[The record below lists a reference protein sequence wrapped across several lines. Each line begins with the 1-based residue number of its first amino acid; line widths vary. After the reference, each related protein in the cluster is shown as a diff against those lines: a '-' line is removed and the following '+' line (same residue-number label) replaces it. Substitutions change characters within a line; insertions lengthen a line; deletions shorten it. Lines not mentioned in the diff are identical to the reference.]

1 METTLNQKLSNKFL
15 VYNQLINVRKVFFLF
30 WVMFCLA
37 SSTLNAQTN
46 ITLDDAISLAKKNNL
61 SLKNEQ
67 LKAKYQEQLKGT
79 YLNLPETQ
87 IGLEGG
93 RLNGALYDNA
103 FSVNQGFSF
112 PTVYARQKNL
122 LNQQWQTAVMQTA
135 LAEAELVKMVQTSFN
150 KLLLLDARFAL
161 LQTADSLFADYLK
174 KANIRYEKGAA
185 NLLETAA
192 VGLQSGQVNMQLKTL
207 LVDRTTAQLEFQ
219 LLLNTTEVYQP
230 LATELKFSSPNNGTE
245 TLPGSNLALK
255 VANLEIEAAKANFR
269 LEKAH
274 LLPDFN
280 LGLMNQTFQ
289 GVGPDDIFYPLN
301 NRFNSFQVGL
311 GIPLFF
317 GSKKAQIKAAN
328 TSVSIAE
335 NQLSYQQMQLQQ
347 KLSVAWLQ
355 YRNSLEMLQ
364 FFEENQLPNVETIRK
379 LATQQYQNG
388 AINFMEWVMLVNQ
401 STQVEST
408 YLDLL
413 NQYNETIIEINF
425 LTNN

>member
-1 METTLNQKLSNKFL
+1 METTKNQMLGFKVLFYNKLEKS
-15 VYNQLINVRKVFFLF
+15 RSVFFLL

-37 SSTLNAQTN
+37 SSTLSAQTN
-46 ITLDDAISLAKKNNL
+46 ITLDKAISLAKKNNL
-61 SLKNEQ
+61 NLKNEQ
-67 LKAKYQEQLKGT
+67 LKAKYQQQLKGT
-79 YLNLPETQ
+79 YFNLPETQ
-87 IGLEGG
+87 IGLKGG

-122 LNQQWQTAVMQTA
+122 LNQQWQTAVMQSA

-150 KLLLLDARFAL
+150 KLLLLDARYAL
-161 LQTADSLFADYLK
+161 LQTADSLFSDYLK

-207 LVDRTTAQLEFQ
+207 MVDRTTAQLEFQ
-219 LLLNTTEVYQP
+219 LLLNTTEFYQP
-230 LATELKFSSPNNGTE
+230 MASELKFSAPENVSE
-245 TLPGSNLALK
+245 TLPNTNLALK
-255 VANLEIEAAKANFR
+255 VATQEIEAAKASFR
-269 LEKAH
+269 LEKVH
-274 LLPDFN
+274 LLPDLN
-280 LGLMNQTFQ
+280 LGFTNQTFQ
-289 GVGPDDIFYPLN
+289 GMGPDDILYPQTD
-301 NRFNSFQVGL
+301 RFNSFQVGFTV
-311 GIPLFF
+311 PLFF
-317 GSKKAQIKAAN
+317 GSSKAKIKAAN
-328 TSVSIAE
+328 TSISIAE

-355 YRNSLEMLQ
+355 YKNSQDLLQ

-401 STQVEST
+401 STQVQST

-413 NQYNETIIEINF
+413 NEYNETIIEINF